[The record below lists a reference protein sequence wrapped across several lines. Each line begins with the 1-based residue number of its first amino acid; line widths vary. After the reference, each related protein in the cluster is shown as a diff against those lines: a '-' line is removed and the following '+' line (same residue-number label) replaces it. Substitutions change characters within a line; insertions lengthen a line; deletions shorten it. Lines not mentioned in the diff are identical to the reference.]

1 MLKSNIKFHPLYGVI
16 NVINITK
23 TENKKNLA
31 ELSAWEQECAPP
43 PQVFHFFFISYL
55 YDIFLI

>member
-31 ELSAWEQECAPP
+31 ELSA
-43 PQVFHFFFISYL
+43 
-55 YDIFLI
+55 